1 MSKFTRRLVF
11 FTALVVLLT
20 IPAEILLL
28 KALAVPDQKQAIR
41 AWSESLSATQ
51 LSAELNRIQ
60 AYPVLYRRELLRVSS
75 PDVRALV
82 WRAHFDAYL
91 QANPGLDVNTADL
104 LRSLQ
109 SMLTPGLFNTPS
121 EALKQQVGTLA
132 NQVAAAVGESDAR
145 YLMEYLGPR
154 DGTFASYEPMAM
166 FFTNKLRALFTAN
179 AQQNWECD
187 CTIDRGCYSMGA
199 HCSDISGCSVSSTWP
214 ACGWFWNDPCT
225 GFCLAGW

>member
-1 MSKFTRRLVF
+1 VSKFTRRLVF

-75 PDVRALV
+75 PDVRARV

-91 QANPGLDVNTADL
+91 QANPGLDVNTAEL
-104 LRSLQ
+104 VRSLQ
-109 SMLTPGLFNTPS
+109 SMLTPELFNTPG
-121 EALKQQVGTLA
+121 EAVKQQVAALA
-132 NQVAAAVGESDAR
+132 NQVEAAVGESDAL
-145 YLMEYLGPR
+145 YLMEYLGPA
-154 DGTFASYEPMAM
+154 DGTFASYEPTAM
-166 FFTNKLRALFTAN
+166 FFTNKLRALFTPN

-187 CTIDRGCYSMGA
+187 CTMDRGCYSVA
-199 HCSDISGCSVSSTWP
+199 ASCSYEAGCSVSSTWP